1 MQELRQLC
9 RSSEMTSAGHK
20 YNVKDVTHPAKDKL
34 VPLLLQHKE
43 DDLFP
48 AGRFVSLWYPYKV
61 MAENIKYIAEK
72 RVVQVTY
79 EQGTV
84 SRCQAVS
91 ILATVKYNG
100 GHRLD
105 VEIYRRGLRG
115 NYTVQH
121 ILRALHHFQTL
132 DYQDILTLTLFFPLE
147 DVSAVDELAKQLKFR
162 PGRQSNST
170 SYLIGKSLHPDTNK
184 AKL

>member
-1 MQELRQLC
+1 
-9 RSSEMTSAGHK
+9 MTSAGHK

-34 VPLLLQHKE
+34 VPLLLQHKK

-48 AGRFVSLWYPYKV
+48 AGRFMSLWYPYQV

-79 EQGTV
+79 EQGTE
-84 SRCQAVS
+84 SKCQAVS

-105 VEIYRRGLRG
+105 VEIYRLGLHS
-115 NYTVQH
+115 NYTIQH

-132 DYQDILTLTLFFPLE
+132 DYQDILTLNLYFPLE
-147 DVSAVDELAKQLKFR
+147 DVSAVDELSNQLKWR
-162 PGRQSNST
+162 PGCQANYTGSLICNMIHSETSN
-170 SYLIGKSLHPDTNK
+170 